1 MNYREL
7 PLIQLYTY
15 DMHSHGL
22 NWLNLKHHEHWSR
35 CIPETCLALCF
46 VDPFELEKCCR
57 SGKTPV
63 DDYLIHSDP
72 RTIPLIIWLPIVGF
86 LLLLLSVFYVGKRES
101 TYHSISQKRNS
112 ELQMLSHCRET
123 TQTTKKQYMVYMQY
137 MYTYKLFLKHIQ
149 TPSNTHTQT
158 WSILVTQSPL
168 PRYMNPAFALDL
180 LLPFRWAPVFCE
192 TFGVM
197 RSSSHRLGLNG
208 CYYSLKPERILSWLE
223 LMIMLGFWIPK
234 KCVESEEW
242 EVPQAYHQG
251 ALHYPSIL
259 GFASDCNTP

>member
-1 MNYREL
+1 MHPWDLFGSLLCRSIRTGKML
-7 PLIQLYTY
+7 PVRQNTRWRL
-15 DMHSHGL
+15 
-22 NWLNLKHHEHWSR
+22 
-35 CIPETCLALCF
+35 P
-46 VDPFELEKCCR
+46 DPFGSPNYSTHHLAANR
-57 SGKTPV
+57 WLSP
-63 DDYLIHSDP
+63 SS
-72 RTIPLIIWLPIVGF
+72 PLGF
-86 LLLLLSVFYVGKRES
+86 LRGKRES